1 MIHTTRQSLRVEK
14 DESISPKPC
23 IFRFLNANK
32 NVVAVT
38 PLRKMTPQTTESSN
52 CDEITHGA
60 QQNSSYFSL
69 IILAC
74 KEIHNGVF
82 APMAGNTLGKNIH

>member
-14 DESISPKPC
+14 DESISAKPC

-52 CDEITHGA
+52 CDEMTHGSHSA
-60 QQNSSYFSL
+60 AELELFFSD
-69 IILAC
+69 
-74 KEIHNGVF
+74 
-82 APMAGNTLGKNIH
+82 NIGL

>member
-38 PLRKMTPQTTESSN
+38 PLRKMTPQTTESFN
-52 CDEITHGA
+52 CDEITHGSHSA
-60 QQNSSYFSL
+60 AELKLFFSD
-69 IILAC
+69 
-74 KEIHNGVF
+74 
-82 APMAGNTLGKNIH
+82 NIGL

>member
-38 PLRKMTPQTTESSN
+38 PLRKMTPQATESSN
-52 CDEITHGA
+52 CDEITHGSHSA
-60 QQNSSYFSL
+60 AELKIFFSD
-69 IILAC
+69 
-74 KEIHNGVF
+74 
-82 APMAGNTLGKNIH
+82 NIGL